1 MTLSTFFEM
10 EINAQK
16 FPSIADKHISI
27 DNVDLAYKDAG
38 IGQILLCLHAIG
50 HSSKDFAALYQL
62 DLHHYRIISLDFP
75 GHGNSQAARRP
86 VSASY
91 FSKIVLEFIEKLEL
105 KDLIIVGNSIGGA
118 TAIRVASNNPNI
130 NMLALSNPGGLDKRG
145 FIAPIFLNFMVNFF
159 RKGEEMNPKFKNNKT
174 TVLAVKIGR
183 QDLAPLVSVSE
194 QEIKDYLSKPEN
206 KKAIE
211 IAYTENFSKYNKP
224 EEVKAR
230 HILIKGADEKSL
242 QKIKEIRSKVNVGN
256 FSQVANK
263 ETQDT
268 SGQSNGGDLGW
279 FAKGRMVPEFEKVAF
294 EMKLGEISEPVKTEF
309 GYHLILVEDKKAQ
322 ETKPMDAVKSELA
335 LMEIQKTKAPDLDKL
350 LNSTREQ
357 IKQALRQ
364 NDVAQ
369 VEGLTKKV
377 EGQIFKDTEINQY
390 DQNLGSV
397 SLTHEESEKVFGSNP
412 GDDILSFREAGTIFL
427 VKILSKKSGPEQT
440 PDQIK
445 SEVSSQREQLSRK
458 VREEFIKDLN
468 GKAKIVTNQSLL

>member
-1 MTLSTFFEM
+1 MTQKQIEEM
-10 EINAQK
+10 RVKESVLNELIQQK
-16 FPSIADKHISI
+16 LVLNTADQ
-27 DNVDLAYKDAG
+27 
-38 IGQILLCLHAIG
+38 IGLVV
-50 HSSKDFAALYQL
+50 
-62 DLHHYRIISLDFP
+62 SLDEIK
-75 GHGNSQAARRP
+75 SEIK
-86 VSASY
+86 SMSY
-91 FSKIVLEFIEKLEL
+91 FKTNDQFDV
-105 KDLIIVGNSIGGA
+105 N
-118 TAIRVASNNPNI
+118 RYR
-130 NMLALSNPGGLDKRG
+130 NMLQGNGYVPSQFEELVADNTKQKKVEELFRTVLISE
-145 FIAPIFLNFMVNFF
+145 NFVNDIV
-159 RKGEEMNPKFKNNKT
+159 KFKNNKT

-211 IAYTENFSKYNKP
+211 TAYTENFSKYNKP

-335 LMEIQKTKAPDLDKL
+335 LMELQKTKAQDLDKL
-350 LNSTREQ
+350 LKSTNEQ
-357 IKQALRQ
+357 IHQALGQ

-369 VEGLTKKV
+369 VEALTKKV

-397 SLTHEESEKVFGSNP
+397 SLTPKESEQVFGSNS
-412 GDDILSFREAGTIFL
+412 GTILNFGNPGTIFL